1 MYLVWVP
8 FQSEMKK
15 LGAISDNKINLGAI
29 LVICRFF
36 LDETN
41 VHLTLAKL
49 ENDLVVAKQLRGI
62 LSDITCI
69 KGKGNF
75 F

>member
-29 LVICRFF
+29 LVICRKI
-36 LDETN
+36 N
-41 VHLTLAKL
+41 SGAI
-49 ENDLVVAKQLRGI
+49 LVICRL
-62 LSDITCI
+62 
-69 KGKGNF
+69 F
-75 F
+75 

>member
-29 LVICRFF
+29 LVICRKYKDKKSNKNAF
-36 LDETN
+36 LN
-41 VHLTLAKL
+41 QPPYL
-49 ENDLVVAKQLRGI
+49 
-62 LSDITCI
+62 
-69 KGKGNF
+69 
-75 F
+75 